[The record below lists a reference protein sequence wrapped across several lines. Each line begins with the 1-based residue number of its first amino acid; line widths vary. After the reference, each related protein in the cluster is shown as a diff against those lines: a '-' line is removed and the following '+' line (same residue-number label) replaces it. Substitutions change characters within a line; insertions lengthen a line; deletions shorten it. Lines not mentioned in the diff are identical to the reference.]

1 MRCLKLHKLKLS
13 SYLLKS
19 YVRNYTLR
27 ISEAVGVLNR
37 EMKEVSFVTWIQE
50 WMSGAKGKAVHNYL
64 SQIETLSKVNGWMD
78 EGFMTA
84 ILQGLALEF
93 LSGQEL
99 VRDGCS
105 YENLKRALVDRF
117 SDKLPDQYY
126 YTRSQHA
133 AQGRDESAEEFGD
146 QVCVIH

>member
-1 MRCLKLHKLKLS
+1 M
-13 SYLLKS
+13 
-19 YVRNYTLR
+19 
-27 ISEAVGVLNR
+27 
-37 EMKEVSFVTWIQE
+37 TWIQE
-50 WMSGAKGKAVHNYL
+50 WMGGAKGKAVHNYL

-105 YENLKRALVDRF
+105 YENLKRALVDSVISCRTNIIIQDR
-117 SDKLPDQYY
+117 SMLPKEEMRVQKNSVI
-126 YTRSQHA
+126 RS
-133 AQGRDESAEEFGD
+133 
-146 QVCVIH
+146 V